1 MPTIIEH
8 CLQHSTHGVSH
19 YVCNTLCSHTS
30 CNSQRAAQ
38 HSAHYILH
46 YLNTLC
52 STHLTRRRAASRA
65 SQLTVLS
72 YDTESSTSSSN
83 YNIPMQF
90 NMYVLLTHQE
100 PQYHDKVQPPP
111 HLHPL
116 HIHSALKLYS
126 LPVKLLTN
134 IILLRLE
141 VVCECRGWVTMLCAW
156 RRDFADSTP
165 SSSNLM
171 TMWMT
176 LCYS

>member
-1 MPTIIEH
+1 MNTACSTQHTEFHITFATH
-8 CLQHSTHGVSH
+8 CAHIL
-19 YVCNTLCSHTS
+19 
-30 CNSQRAAQ
+30 AAILNEPQ

-90 NMYVLLTHQE
+90 NMYVLLTHRE

-126 LPVKLLTN
+126 LAVKLITN

-141 VVCECRGWVTMLCAW
+141 VVCECRG
-156 RRDFADSTP
+156 
-165 SSSNLM
+165 
-171 TMWMT
+171 
-176 LCYS
+176 

>member
-1 MPTIIEH
+1 MHLCYARRRTIIEH

-52 STHLTRRRAASRA
+52 STHLTRHRAASRV

-126 LPVKLLTN
+126 LAVKLITN

-141 VVCECRGWVTMLCAW
+141 VVCECRG
-156 RRDFADSTP
+156 
-165 SSSNLM
+165 
-171 TMWMT
+171 
-176 LCYS
+176 